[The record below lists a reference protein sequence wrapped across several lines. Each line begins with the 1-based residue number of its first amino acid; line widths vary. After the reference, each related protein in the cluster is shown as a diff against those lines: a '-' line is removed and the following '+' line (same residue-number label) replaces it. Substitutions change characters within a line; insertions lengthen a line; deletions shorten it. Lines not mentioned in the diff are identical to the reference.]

1 MELQPDV
8 NAQDIAEALSARKVG
23 SEWVALCPAHDDRNP
38 SLSIRVRD
46 GRVLVHCHAGC
57 SQASVLAALRER
69 GLWNTSPSAT
79 DHVASNRVIVQT
91 YDYLDEQSRLL
102 YQICRYEPKTF
113 RPRRP
118 DGIGGWSWGYAN
130 VRRVLYRLPAVLE
143 APIVFL
149 VEGEKDV
156 DRLFSCGFVATTNSG
171 GSEAAWLTEYTES
184 LRGREVVLIPDN
196 DRPGRRRVLRIA
208 RALFGQAAR
217 LTILELAGAKD
228 VSEWF
233 DQGHS
238 ELELIRQLETEN
250 AVRVAK

>member
-1 MELQPDV
+1 MPNDV
-8 NAQDIAEALSARKVG
+8 SAEDIAEALSGRKAG
-23 SEWVALCPAHDDRNP
+23 SEWVALCPAHEDRNP
-38 SLSIRVRD
+38 SLSIRVRN

-57 SQASVLAALRER
+57 SQASVLSALRER

-79 DHVASNRVIVQT
+79 DHVGSNRVIVQT
-91 YDYLDEQSRLL
+91 YDYVDEQSRLL

-118 DGIGGWSWGYAN
+118 DGVGGWSWGYAN
-130 VRRVLYRLPAVLE
+130 VRRVLYRLPAILE
-143 APIVFL
+143 ASIVFL
-149 VEGEKDV
+149 VEGEKGV

-171 GSEAAWLTEYTES
+171 GSEAPWLERYTEC

-196 DRPGRRRVLRIA
+196 DQPGRRRALRIA
-208 RALFGQAAR
+208 RALLGQVPR
-217 LTILELAGAKD
+217 LTILELEGVKD

-238 ELELIRQLETEN
+238 ELELIHQLEGED
-250 AVRVAK
+250 ALRLAS